1 MNAVAPTAVPADE
14 DAPPLPLRFPQIAR
28 DLITKIEETQADALR
43 RTADLYARSIAAD
56 GLVHLWGGG
65 HSAMGVLETFPRIG
79 SIVGF
84 HPILELPITYYSNV
98 VGVSGLRQALF
109 LERVE
114 GYAETVLNNF
124 DFGPHDCLEVISSTG
139 INNVVVEIALGAK
152 ARGMQVVAITSVAH
166 QTATEPRHSSGKR
179 LIDVADVVIDNC
191 TPPGDA
197 SIQVE
202 GADYPTSSTSS
213 VAVITIVQ
221 TLNAMVAERLVQL
234 GHKPLILTS
243 PHFAHTQDESKR
255 NIEEYYREFRRRQR
269 RL

>member
-1 MNAVAPTAVPADE
+1 MTAIAPTAADDE
-14 DAPPLPLRFPQIAR
+14 GVPPLPLRFPQIAR

-114 GYAETVLNNF
+114 GYAETVLSNF

-179 LIDVADVVIDNC
+179 LIDVADIVIDNC

-213 VAVITIVQ
+213 VSVITIVQ